1 MKAGI
6 KSGLIN
12 YKEILPKTNAKVCEL
27 YFRIDR
33 KDDYDDLYRILKER
47 NIQAGL
53 HFWAVLPSGHMYN
66 LAYPNKD
73 IQKQSL
79 DLIKETI
86 NIASQNQFR
95 YVNVHPGNYCLC
107 EMDLNKNRY
116 GKIGP
121 KANETEGNKY
131 LFENTQTLHEYAQ
144 KQGVLYLTET
154 VPSKDALIWY
164 DEPSRLNPADIG
176 YVRVSTIIELANMG
190 FYVTND
196 LGHSL
201 ADIVSDDRTA
211 LFDNL
216 VRITKSL
223 AKETKLIH
231 SNTSKPPFT
240 GVDTHNGVL
249 ESDFVQNVLP
259 TKQQIKILLGLFKN
273 RSDIW
278 VIPEPHS
285 NHEQNFESLQNI
297 INSL

>member
-6 KSGLIN
+6 KSGLLN
-12 YKEILPKTNAKVCEL
+12 YKEILNNTKASVCEL

-33 KDDYDDLYRILKER
+33 KDDYLDLYRILKAKH
-47 NIQAGL
+47 IQAGL

-66 LAYPNKD
+66 LAYPDKN

-86 NIASQNQFR
+86 DIASKNQFR

-107 EMDLNKNRY
+107 EMDLNSNRY

-121 KANETEGNKY
+121 KASESDGNKY
-131 LFENTQTLHEYAQ
+131 LFENTNILHEYAQ
-144 KQGVLYLTET
+144 RAGVLYLTET
-154 VPSKDALIWY
+154 VPSRDALIWY

-201 ADIVSDDRTA
+201 ADMISNDTRA
-211 LFDNL
+211 LFENL
-216 VRITKSL
+216 LRITKIL
-223 AKETKLIH
+223 APQTKLIH
-231 SNTSKPPFT
+231 SNTSRPPFS
-240 GVDTHNGVL
+240 GVDTHNGIL
-249 ESDFVQNVLP
+249 KSDFAQNVLP
-259 TKQQIKILLGLFKN
+259 TKEQIKLLLSLFKN
-273 RSDIW
+273 RPNIW
-278 VIPEPHS
+278 VIPEPHDH
-285 NHEQNFESLQNI
+285 HEENFEALKTI
-297 INSL
+297 IDRL